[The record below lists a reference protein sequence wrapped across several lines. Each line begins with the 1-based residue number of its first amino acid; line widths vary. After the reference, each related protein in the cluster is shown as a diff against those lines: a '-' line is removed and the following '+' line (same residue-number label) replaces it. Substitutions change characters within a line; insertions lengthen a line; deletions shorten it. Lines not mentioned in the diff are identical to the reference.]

1 MVTASRADI
10 YLAAAL
16 WLIVLTAALD
26 MTLGNETAI
35 NGVVGAGI
43 PALAFTV
50 AAGSNHLRR

>member
-1 MVTASRADI
+1 MASRADI
-10 YLAAAL
+10 YLAAVL
-16 WLIVLTAALD
+16 WLIVLVAALD

-50 AAGSNHLRR
+50 LAGSNHLRR